1 MSIAGRA
8 IASPRPK
15 TIQTVRTTPG
25 LTIAEEAHQRE
36 RLVADAVLPVEEEP
50 EHHGDRREAH
60 GQEEPEGHDFGQGGG
75 QHGVILA

>member
-1 MSIAGRA
+1 M
-8 IASPRPK
+8 
-15 TIQTVRTTPG
+15 
-25 LTIAEEAHQRE
+25 IAEEAHQRE
-36 RLVADAVLPVEEEP
+36 RLVADAALPVEEEP

>member
-1 MSIAGRA
+1 M
-8 IASPRPK
+8 
-15 TIQTVRTTPG
+15 
-25 LTIAEEAHQRE
+25 IAEEAHQRE